1 MNGVLHWNEE
11 AAEADLDPCLGPAK
25 AGVMINRGLPRM
37 QEVGRPIRAFY
48 TKNKLLV
55 NTEDKEE

>member
-1 MNGVLHWNEE
+1 MSGMLRWDEE
-11 AAEADLDPCLGPAK
+11 AAEADLDPVLDLAK
-25 AGVMINRGLPRM
+25 AGVKTSRGLPRM